1 VTTRF
6 SAPKGT
12 FDVVPPTGE
21 SVLRVREALSA
32 TVRRAGYRYIETP
45 AFEDTGLF
53 VRGVGESTDV
63 VTKEMYTFTTKGG
76 DSLTLRPEGTAA
88 VVRAALEHGL
98 PNQGL
103 PVKLWYSGS
112 FYRYERPQAGR
123 YRHFSQVGAEALGS
137 DDPALDAELIVL
149 AVDAYRSLG
158 LQQVRLLLNSLG
170 DGSDRPAYRAALIA
184 FLERLDLD
192 EPTRARIAIN
202 PLRVLDD
209 KRPEVQEQLADAPLI
224 IDHLSA
230 DSRRHFD
237 RVRELLADADVAWED
252 APRLVRGL
260 DYYTKTAF
268 EFVHDGLGAQSA
280 IGGGGRYDGLSESIG
295 GPALPSV
302 GWALGVERTALAL
315 QAEGVAVEPGSD
327 CQVYVVPLGDEAARR
342 AFTLVA
348 SLRRSGVAAD
358 LSFGAR
364 GIKGAMKA
372 ADRSG
377 ADFALILG
385 DRDLQAGVV
394 QLKDLRTGDQNP
406 VRLDDVLP
414 AVRVALD
421 GRTPA

>member
-1 VTTRF
+1 MTTRF

-32 TVRRAGYRYIETP
+32 TVRCAGYRYIETP

-184 FLERLDLD
+184 FLEGLDLD
-192 EPTRARIAIN
+192 EPTRARIVIN

-224 IDHLSA
+224 INHLSA
-230 DSRRHFD
+230 ESRRHFD
-237 RVRELLADADVAWED
+237 RVRELLADADVVWED

-315 QAEGVAVEPGSD
+315 QAEGVVVESGSD

-385 DRDLQAGVV
+385 DRDLQAGVA

>member
-1 VTTRF
+1 
-6 SAPKGT
+6 
-12 FDVVPPTGE
+12 
-21 SVLRVREALSA
+21 
-32 TVRRAGYRYIETP
+32 
-45 AFEDTGLF
+45 
-53 VRGVGESTDV
+53 
-63 VTKEMYTFTTKGG
+63 
-76 DSLTLRPEGTAA
+76 
-88 VVRAALEHGL
+88 
-98 PNQGL
+98 
-103 PVKLWYSGS
+103 
-112 FYRYERPQAGR
+112 
-123 YRHFSQVGAEALGS
+123 
-137 DDPALDAELIVL
+137 
-149 AVDAYRSLG
+149 
-158 LQQVRLLLNSLG
+158 
-170 DGSDRPAYRAALIA
+170 
-184 FLERLDLD
+184 
-192 EPTRARIAIN
+192 
-202 PLRVLDD
+202 
-209 KRPEVQEQLADAPLI
+209 
-224 IDHLSA
+224 
-230 DSRRHFD
+230 
-237 RVRELLADADVAWED
+237 VAWED